1 MKTASSR
8 ANTTTNKDG
17 IKRFQPFDGILN
29 ASHIG
34 IIPMQ
39 NHRNCLPAIEND
51 DPEVKYDRIP
61 DADNTMMRPKTMRTP
76 AEPSSK
82 L

>member
-1 MKTASSR
+1 
-8 ANTTTNKDG
+8 
-17 IKRFQPFDGILN
+17 
-29 ASHIG
+29 
-34 IIPMQ
+34 MQ
-39 NHRNCLPAIEND
+39 NHINCLPAIEND

-61 DADNTMMRPKTMRTP
+61 DADKTIMSPKTMRTP